1 MPPKSGIA
9 KTKAKPKSPSSSS
22 SKGKATKTLTK
33 SAKQKS
39 ASSKVEVDNQ
49 GSTTTLRVG
58 KRAPNFSLPDDK
70 GNVVKLSGLKGKKVV
85 LFFYPKD
92 NTPGCTQEACSF
104 RDGLSSIR
112 KKGAVVYG
120 VSGDSISS
128 HQKFSEKFQLN
139 FPLLSD
145 ESKKMLQTY
154 GVWKEKS
161 LYGRK
166 FMGIE
171 RTTVLLDEKGVVTHI
186 FPKVKVTGHYKEV
199 LAALQ

>member
-1 MPPKSGIA
+1 MPPKPVSS
-9 KTKAKPKSPSSSS
+9 KTKPRSKNTSSSS
-22 SKGKATKTLTK
+22 SKGQTTKRPTK
-33 SAKQKS
+33 SAKPKS
-39 ASSKVEVDNQ
+39 DSSKAKVDKLE
-49 GSTTTLRVG
+49 STANLRVG

-70 GNVVKLSGLKGKKVV
+70 GNVVKLSSLKGKKVV

-120 VSGDSISS
+120 VSGDSIPS
-128 HQKFSEKFQLN
+128 HQKFSEKFKLN

-145 ESKKMLQTY
+145 ESKGMLQTY

-171 RTTVLLDEKGVVTHI
+171 RTTVLLDEKGVITHI
-186 FPKVKVTGHYKEV
+186 FPKVKVTGHFEKV
-199 LAALQ
+199 LEALQ